1 MAIMPKDG
9 EPRAEKQSALAE
21 PLGRST
27 GSGRRAPERVR
38 KEPGRRRSR
47 DSGRGRPL
55 VSDPGKGEGRNER
68 QTENERNSTPG
79 LQGTTQRAGK
89 ILFGR
94 GKAREKSDSSPRQR
108 PID

>member
-38 KEPGRRRSR
+38 NEPGRRRSR

-55 VSDPGKGEGRNER
+55 ASDPGKGEGRNE
-68 QTENERNSTPG
+68 TDGEREELDAWFAGHDAAGWEDPFREREGQREVRFIPST
-79 LQGTTQRAGK
+79 
-89 ILFGR
+89 
-94 GKAREKSDSSPRQR
+94 KAD
-108 PID
+108 